1 MTDEIN
7 RRDFIRRASLTT
19 VSVSM
24 AAAGLVPSRSVLGA
38 NDRVRAGV
46 IGTGRQG
53 RDDFEDMARQPDAEI
68 VALCDVY
75 QPSLDKA
82 QVSLRSVESLQHL
95 DLGSEAAKVSATK
108 PDIYKDFRQVLDR
121 KDIDVVIVGAPDHWH
136 ALPTVEACKAGKDVY
151 VEKPICTVIEEGKKM
166 VQAARKYNRVVQV
179 GTQQRS
185 GIHFQKAVEL
195 VQGGLL
201 GKISFVRTW
210 NYANDYPQGIGNP
223 ADSDPP
229 AGLDWDM
236 WLGPAP
242 KRPFNWNRFG
252 VGDRWS
258 TFRYFWDY
266 AGGFMT
272 DWGVHLLDIVQ
283 WAMKVDGPSAI
294 SASGGKFYLQ
304 DNADCP
310 DTLQVTY
317 EYPGFVCTYENR
329 WDNGNSMYGHGYGIE
344 YHGTDGTM
352 FLDRGGFQVYP
363 EKRHY
368 GSNEAART
376 PDMKMEEVNNSHFD
390 HVRNFLD
397 CVKSR
402 QRPLSDIEIGHRSTS
417 VCLLGNVAY
426 RSKER
431 LVWDVANERLIQGS
445 AKAKELLGREYRAP
459 WKLEV

>member
-7 RRDFIRRASLTT
+7 RRDFIRRAGLTT
-19 VSVSM
+19 VSV

-38 NDRVRAGV
+38 NDRVRVGV

-53 RDDFEDMARQPDAEI
+53 RDDMEDMARQPDAEI
-68 VALCDVY
+68 AALCDVY
-75 QPSLDKA
+75 QPNLDTA
-82 QVSLRSVESLQHL
+82 QRSLQML
-95 DLGSEAAKVSATK
+95 AGVPNQSSVK
-108 PDIYKDFRQVLDR
+108 PDTYKDFRQILDR
-121 KDIDVVIVGAPDHWH
+121 KDIDVVIVGTPDHWH

-151 VEKPICTVIEEGKKM
+151 VEKPISTVLEEGRKM

-195 VQGGLL
+195 VQDGLL

-210 NYANDYPQGIGNP
+210 NYDNEYPQGIGDP

-242 KRPFNWNRFG
+242 KRPFNSNRFG

-272 DWGVHLLDIVQ
+272 DWGVHLMDIVQ
-283 WAMKVDGPSAI
+283 WAMKVDGPSAVT
-294 SASGGKFYLQ
+294 ASGGKFYLQ
-304 DNADCP
+304 DNAECP

-363 EKRHY
+363 EKRNRA
-368 GSNEAART
+368 GNEVART
-376 PDMKMEEVNNSHFD
+376 PDMKMEEVNSSHFD

-402 QRPLSDIEIGHRSTS
+402 QRPVSDIEIGHRSTS